1 VFIDVLVHLFQ
12 ALLEVVYVTLVRFL
26 FLNFV
31 KDIINLDVKT
41 IVKLVNSVLDG
52 WYMSIEAVETL

>member
-31 KDIINLDVKT
+31 KDIINFDVKT

>member
-52 WYMSIEAVETL
+52 WYMSIEAVETF

>member
-31 KDIINLDVKT
+31 KDIINFDVKT

-52 WYMSIEAVETL
+52 WYMSIEAVETF